1 MGQLDDIFQVT
12 ISKDKMVA
20 QLDTKEQIE
29 REISSISDEEIRQF
43 LRDHRILYGVMEES
57 ISQLSSNLS
66 EITFPITVA
75 KGKQVK
81 HGKDGVLQYISDFT
95 TDIVRDRNWNFRD
108 VMRIPTVRKGEKIAE
123 LYDPS
128 EGECGYTIDGT
139 KIAARPGRPAVV
151 KAGKN
156 VVYREEDQSFYAA
169 SEGQLSKVDKWIQIQ
184 PVFEVE
190 ETLSMKNG
198 NLDFV
203 GTIIIHGDVP
213 TGYTVKAKG
222 DVKIFG
228 MVEAATVIAG
238 GSVYVSEGL
247 AGQAKGTIRADE
259 SIKIGY
265 INQGIAVAGQDLY
278 VENSILHSNC
288 TVKGHVFC
296 QKGNIIGGALSAGKS
311 IEAKDI
317 GNRLS
322 TETEIIF
329 GVDKSIET
337 KERQLQ
343 EKKKELEDTLSKLR
357 ILGEKIKQRDIEQN
371 PKLRIT
377 LLRQKNSWN
386 KTNEQLEEVTLQLD
400 KLNSSIGSEHYAELI
415 VRNYIFSNVIV
426 AFGKYRRIIKDNQHF
441 VKMHLVDNE
450 IVIYPLFE

>member
-1 MGQLDDIFQVT
+1 M
-12 ISKDKMVA
+12 
-20 QLDTKEQIE
+20 
-29 REISSISDEEIRQF
+29 
-43 LRDHRILYGVMEES
+43 
-57 ISQLSSNLS
+57 
-66 EITFPITVA
+66 
-75 KGKQVK
+75 
-81 HGKDGVLQYISDFT
+81 
-95 TDIVRDRNWNFRD
+95 
-108 VMRIPTVRKGEKIAE
+108 
-123 LYDPS
+123 
-128 EGECGYTIDGT
+128 
-139 KIAARPGRPAVV
+139 
-151 KAGKN
+151 
-156 VVYREEDQSFYAA
+156 
-169 SEGQLSKVDKWIQIQ
+169 QIQ